1 MESRDLSIGDV
12 VEATGLGEATLR
24 AWERRYGFPEP
35 RRTQSGHRR
44 YGQEDVER
52 LLRVVEERDRGT
64 ALAVA
69 IERSRGAS
77 TEIPSLFARLRAQRP
92 DLLPMRARKR
102 EMIHL
107 SHAIED
113 ESASHAE
120 RGILIGSFQRER
132 FYRQAEPRWN
142 ELARGCEVAF
152 AFADFKRL
160 RRPRGAAAELPVDR
174 SHPIAREWGLICLAP
189 GHAAA
194 MVAWEPPAVAPP
206 RDGAREFEV
215 LLSVDPAVV
224 REAAEAAASIAAPV
238 DAKIA
243 ATLRAR
249 LADEP
254 SPRSDS
260 QLRLATAI
268 TARLLEAMR

>member
-1 MESRDLSIGDV
+1 LESRDLSIGDV

-52 LLRVVEERDRGT
+52 LLQVVEERDDRGT

-160 RRPRGAAAELPVDR
+160 RRPRGAAA
-174 SHPIAREWGLICLAP
+174 S
-189 GHAAA
+189 
-194 MVAWEPPAVAPP
+194 
-206 RDGAREFEV
+206 
-215 LLSVDPAVV
+215 S
-224 REAAEAAASIAAPV
+224 
-238 DAKIA
+238 
-243 ATLRAR
+243 
-249 LADEP
+249 P
-254 SPRSDS
+254 S
-260 QLRLATAI
+260 
-268 TARLLEAMR
+268 TARTPSHASGD